1 MLPLLITGVKK
12 EGECLSEQAV
22 ALSSDAEAEEG
33 ADDSKLEGDDTVG
46 ANESQMSQDLTM
58 DSVKIHLR

>member
-1 MLPLLITGVKK
+1 MWP
-12 EGECLSEQAV
+12 
-22 ALSSDAEAEEG
+22 SSVWVCFSAGATEDADA
-33 ADDSKLEGDDTVG
+33 ADDSKVGDAADDSMAA